1 MAFILESPATQ
12 ETIDKYNWESI
23 PLLYEGGG
31 QKFCKKIE
39 YAYVDKERD
48 WIFFVDGGR
57 RGFDEQ
63 MTRFTYILLFK
74 GILVRFFY
82 KTIEAERYKDVNT
95 NLYVFTYRKIE
106 IETISVS
113 EKFRNREKEI
123 LANLKMVISEI
134 TNYDLKTKIK
144 VDVIISNDIE
154 YK

>member
-31 QKFCKKIE
+31 QRYCKKIE
-39 YAYVDKERD
+39 HAYIDKERD
-48 WIFFVDGGR
+48 WIFFLDGGR

-63 MTRFTYILLFK
+63 MTRFTYVLLFK

-82 KTIEAERYKDVNT
+82 KTVDSERYKDVNT
-95 NLYVFTYRKIE
+95 NLYVFTYRKIA

-113 EKFRNREKEI
+113 EKFRHREGEIIKNLIELIKELENNQKGKNI
-123 LANLKMVISEI
+123 R
-134 TNYDLKTKIK
+134 
-144 VDVIISNDIE
+144 VDVVISNDIE
-154 YK
+154 YV